1 MDRLQKKCFIA
12 STGLHLLLVA
22 ILFLGSAFLGKQEKP
37 VTLPYIDIIP
47 LKVIDAPFVGGGN
60 PNAKPPPPAP
70 QVVQAPPVQPAPQPP
85 PPEPAKETPQTKPD
99 TDSLEANDKPR
110 RPQINTQAVVSR
122 KREKSNPNVMSKEMS
137 QAQAR
142 ADAARAAQVQGILQS
157 LKDGR
162 SSGTTIDI
170 QGPGGEAYA
179 GYEIVLQSI
188 YKRSYD
194 EVLSTTSDVADNNA
208 SAEVSVT
215 IERSGNVTASR
226 IVTPSGNPALD
237 RVVRRVL
244 SKVTFIRP
252 FPEGSKDSE
261 RTFNIIFDLKSK
273 RAIG

>member
-1 MDRLQKKCFIA
+1 
-12 STGLHLLLVA
+12 V
-22 ILFLGSAFLGKQEKP
+22 
-37 VTLPYIDIIP
+37 
-47 LKVIDAPFVGGGN
+47 
-60 PNAKPPPPAP
+60 
-70 QVVQAPPVQPAPQPP
+70 
-85 PPEPAKETPQTKPD
+85 
-99 TDSLEANDKPR
+99 NDKPR